1 MREIII
7 ATLPTILL
15 SKLKIV
21 DILCLDFFQHNILS
35 GIPPETTYNKP
46 LYTLE
51 SSLLYLLQNSKN
63 PNIDLLTDSVT
74 EEIFNISENY
84 YELIS
89 NEYDIRENNEL
100 NFNINENLIRHE
112 IGQLFNDI
120 SLIREWYCKDKK
132 IIGIELSIPDRVYL
146 DIL

>member
-21 DILCLDFFQHNILS
+21 NILCLDFFQHNILS
-35 GIPPETTYNKP
+35 GIPPETIYNKP